1 MRKFLLSLFLLLTT
15 AFMYAAEV
23 TFEVK
28 DRAGNAVKSFEVFI
42 EGDNETWM
50 HISSNPETGKATTE
64 LDNGEYSYRIN
75 TREEKNTLIPFKGV
89 FSMGNS
95 TKTISTDYTKAKA
108 VNFQPEIPPGYDGYL
123 SFVIEEKT
131 FISVETL
138 TYYGLPGTYKYKLA
152 NGLSSE
158 KEFTINQNDIDVN
171 IKLANLQFQLKDV
184 EGNIFPYVYISLY
197 DYERNAYYSNSTDEN
212 GVMKLIAVEGD
223 YSYNISF
230 DNYLSK
236 IGNFSVKTG
245 IENKFDISFED
256 YKKLRLEYKG
266 VASNIPKNFN
276 LSTLDGANNLN
287 YSSNENENQVDLYL
301 PYNKYRWYSYA
312 ENYGDKEGE
321 IDFSEKEN
329 TIIIDYSNFYKVTF
343 EVDFSNNTD
352 DKLDRIY
359 IYQGKKE
366 ITANRNYETNEY
378 YSYLENGSYTWRYE
392 FERDE
397 YYGKSNM
404 LPEFTVAGEDIKVTA
419 THSPNDFHTTTIN
432 LQNIPFTGE
441 VDEDMYVYVEIFKDG
456 ISYEYTYERFGEDDT
471 SFLEDFILTPG
482 NYKVEFEIEGTDNKA
497 IIPFSKDFVVGNG
510 NTTINYDCNTILKK
524 YTFQIKDNSSQ
535 KEIDPSA
542 TLVYN
547 SEGKILAGMST
558 TDSEENNYT
567 LYVISPA
574 EYTLRSVVTDYRS
587 GTKIL
592 NATNLQ
598 SENFDIF
605 LEKGNV
611 GLVGFYIFDSKYD
624 DIDGAVIRLEGYGEV
639 LTQGGEGIFFDIPLS
654 DNPITYTI
662 TMSGYETVV
671 GTIVV
676 NKENFESGDFGVY
689 KEIRMI
695 PGGTN
700 ITENQTSQ
708 FSIYPNPV
716 YDYVYIKS
724 TEEVSG
730 TWTASLFT
738 TNGTLVKTEQI
749 DMDNQPSI
757 NLSDLNSGFYFLRL
771 SNGDNIITLKVMKK

>member
-1 MRKFLLSLFLLLTT
+1 MKKILLSLFLLLTT

-28 DRAGNAVKSFEVFI
+28 DRAGNAVIYFEVFI
-42 EGDNETWM
+42 EGENGIWM
-50 HISSNPETGKATTE
+50 HIPSNPETGKATTE

-95 TKTISTDYTKAKA
+95 AKTISTDYTKAKA

-123 SFVIEEKT
+123 SFIIEEKT

-138 TYYGLPGTYKYKLA
+138 TYYGLPGTYKYKLT
-152 NGLSSE
+152 NGLSSD
-158 KEFTINQNDIDVN
+158 KEFTISQDDIDVN
-171 IKLANLQFQLKDV
+171 IKLTNLQFQLKDV
-184 EGNIFPYVYISLY
+184 EGNAFSSVYITLY
-197 DYERNAYYSNSTDEN
+197 NNERSAHYGNSTDEN
-212 GVMKLIAVEGD
+212 GIMKLIAVEGD

-230 DNYLSK
+230 NNYLSK
-236 IGNFSVKTG
+236 SGDFSVKSG
-245 IENKFDISFED
+245 VDNKFDISFQD
-256 YKKLRLEYKG
+256 YKKLRLEYEG
-266 VASNIPKNFN
+266 LANNISKNLN
-276 LSTLDGANNLN
+276 ISTLDGARNLN

-301 PYNKYRWYSYA
+301 PYDKYRWYSYV
-312 ENYGDKEGE
+312 EIYGDKEGE
-321 IDFSEKEN
+321 MDFSEKEN
-329 TIIIDYSNFYKVTF
+329 TLIIDYSNFYKTTF
-343 EVDFSNNTD
+343 EVSFPDDTD
-352 DKLDRIY
+352 DKLDMIY
-359 IYQGKKE
+359 IFQGKKE
-366 ITANRNYETNEY
+366 ITVNRNDETNEY

-392 FERDE
+392 FNRDD
-397 YYGKSNM
+397 YYGKSNIQ
-404 LPEFTVAGEDIKVTA
+404 PEFTVAGKDIKVTA

-441 VDEDMYVYVEIFKDG
+441 MDEDMYFDVEIFKDG
-456 ISYEYTYERFGEDDT
+456 ISHEYAYDRLGYNDT
-471 SFLEDFILTPG
+471 SFLEDFILAPG
-482 NYKVEFEIEGTDNKA
+482 SYKIEFGSEGADNKV
-497 IIPFSKDFVVGNG
+497 IIPFSKDFVVGNS
-510 NTTINYDCNTILKK
+510 NTTINYDFNTILKK

-535 KEIDPSA
+535 KEINPSA

-547 SEGKILAGMST
+547 NEGKILAGMST

-567 LYVISPA
+567 LYVISPS
-574 EYTLRSVVTDYRS
+574 EYTLRSVATDYRS

-611 GLVGFYIFDSKYD
+611 GLVGFYIFDSNYD
-624 DIDGAVIRLEGYGEV
+624 NIEGAVVRLEGYGEV
-639 LTQGGEGIFFDIPLS
+639 LTQGGEAIFFDIPLS

-662 TMSGYETVV
+662 TMSGYETVI

-716 YDYVYIKS
+716 YDYVYIQS
-724 TEEVSG
+724 NEDVSG
-730 TWTASLFT
+730 IWTASLFT
-738 TNGTLVKTEQI
+738 TNGTLVKTEQV

-757 NLSDLNSGFYFLRL
+757 NLSDIDTGLYFLRL
-771 SNGDNIITLKVMKK
+771 SNGDNIVTLKVMKK